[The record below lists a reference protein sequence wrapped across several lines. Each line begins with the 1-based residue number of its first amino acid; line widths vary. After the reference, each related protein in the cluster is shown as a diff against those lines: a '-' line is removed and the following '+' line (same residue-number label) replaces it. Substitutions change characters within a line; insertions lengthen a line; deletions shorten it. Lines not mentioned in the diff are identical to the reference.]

1 MTHSGKLQSIFLH
14 ATHMTGQH
22 GGKKLKGMEGRGER
36 RVKQIN
42 LRKEKDCQ
50 KVQTFSLL
58 FSCLM
63 SVIVRCQ
70 KKKKQSIGYDKK

>member
-22 GGKKLKGMEGRGER
+22 GGKKKLKGMEGRGER

-58 FSCLM
+58 PLLPYVGHSQM
-63 SVIVRCQ
+63 SEKEEAEHRI
-70 KKKKQSIGYDKK
+70 